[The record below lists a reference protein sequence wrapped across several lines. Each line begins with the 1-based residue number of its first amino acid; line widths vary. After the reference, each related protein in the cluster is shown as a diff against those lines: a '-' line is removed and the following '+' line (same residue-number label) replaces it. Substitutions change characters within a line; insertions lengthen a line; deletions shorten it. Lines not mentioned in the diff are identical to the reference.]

1 MPTLVDRATDLTD
14 VLDRLRAVRH
24 LRFESR
30 SAAGTGW
37 DGVGTG
43 RVSVNEPEPGVL
55 VFEERG
61 HWQAAAPGREPTAF
75 RNVFRWSA
83 LPSGALRL
91 EHLRHGPDR
100 PVYLFDMAPTA
111 EGPWREIEAHQCAA
125 DRYAATLV
133 CEGPLLRVGWTIA
146 GPRKR
151 EAIHYTYGPGPGL
164 S

>member
-1 MPTLVDRATDLTD
+1 MPILVDRTTALTD
-14 VLDRLRAVRH
+14 VLDRLRAVRR

-43 RVSVNEPEPGVL
+43 QVAVNEPLPGVL
-55 VFEERG
+55 VFEEHG

-83 LPSGALRL
+83 LASGALRL
-91 EHLRHGPDR
+91 EHLRRGPVQ
-100 PVYLFDMAPTA
+100 PVFLFDMAPA
-111 EGPWREIEAHQCAA
+111 GEGRWREIEAHQCVA
-125 DRYAATLV
+125 DRYAATLAS
-133 CEGPLLRVGWTIA
+133 EGLLLRVCWTIE

-151 EAIHYTYGPGPGL
+151 EAIHYTYGP
-164 S
+164 

>member
-1 MPTLVDRATDLTD
+1 MPPAHDPWPALTD
-14 VLDRLRAVRH
+14 VLNRLRRVRR

-37 DGVGTG
+37 DGEGKGGVAVG
-43 RVSVNEPEPGVL
+43 EPAPGVL
-55 VFEERG
+55 VFEEQG

-83 LPSGALRL
+83 QPSGALRL
-91 EHLRHGPDR
+91 EHLRRGPEQ
-100 PVYLFDMAPTA
+100 PVFLFDMAPTA
-111 EGPWREIEAHQCAA
+111 EGHWREIEAHQCAA

-133 CEGPLLRVGWTIA
+133 CEGPLLQVRWTIA

-151 EAIHYTYGPGPGL
+151 EAIHYTYGP
-164 S
+164 